1 VFFSFSLDYFV
12 LVLFALVV
20 FGFMSSVLAKR
31 LSGKNVSEM
40 TYFVWSGTIS
50 LTVVLLSVCTCV
62 VL

>member
-1 VFFSFSLDYFV
+1 MFFSFSLDYFV

-40 TYFVWSGTIS
+40 TYFGWSGTIS

>member
-1 VFFSFSLDYFV
+1 MFFSFSLDYFV